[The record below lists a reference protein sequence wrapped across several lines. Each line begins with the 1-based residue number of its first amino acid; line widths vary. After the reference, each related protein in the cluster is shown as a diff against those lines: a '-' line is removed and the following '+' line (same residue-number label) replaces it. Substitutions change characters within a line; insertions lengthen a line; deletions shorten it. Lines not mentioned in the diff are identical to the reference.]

1 MIIYLIREVI
11 EMLYEQF
18 MELDGFV
25 RLLIVLAATF
35 VIGLMVKLVF
45 GIKLKKRRASTIL
58 GMVGSILF
66 FLVWFA
72 GIVFALMQIGVD
84 TTSILVG
91 AGITGVILGLGSE
104 SIIADILAG
113 IFLIM
118 DKDIQVG
125 DTVALDDFRGE
136 VTSMGIRTVS
146 IRDNAGNVNIIRNS
160 AIESVINQ
168 SKEKTLAVVR
178 FPVSYE
184 NKLQDVESMVKEAL
198 ENIYSAEPDMFA
210 AAPVYRG
217 VDEMSVDNITLL
229 VTAEVKN
236 SDIYTV
242 RRAILGAIKVAMEDH
257 ETIPPVSE

>member
-1 MIIYLIREVI
+1 ME
-11 EMLYEQF
+11 ELYEQF
-18 MELDGFV
+18 LSLDGVV
-25 RLLIVLAATF
+25 RLLIVLAVTF
-35 VIGLMVKLVF
+35 VAGLLIKFVF
-45 GIKLKKRRASTIL
+45 GIKLKKRRTATIL
-58 GMVGSILF
+58 GMIGSILF

-91 AGITGVILGLGSE
+91 AGITGIILGLGSE
-104 SIIADILAG
+104 SIIADVLAG
-113 IFLIM
+113 IFLIL

-136 VTSMGIRTVS
+136 VVSMGIRTVS
-146 IRDNAGNVNIIRNS
+146 IRDTAGNVNIIRNS

-184 NKLQDVESMVKEAL
+184 NRLEDVETMVNEAL
-198 ENIYSAEPDMFA
+198 ENVYSSHPGMFA
-210 AAPVYRG
+210 QAPVYKG
-217 VDEMSVDNITLL
+217 VDDMSVDNMTLL
-229 VTAEVKN
+229 VTAEVKD

-242 RRAILGAIKVAMEDH
+242 RRAILGAVKTAMENN